1 MLNLVFNGIDAAKQS
16 LHIPSWLDDP
26 LAIWGSFLF
35 QLAWSRIPNS
45 GLFTSNSTEA
55 NDTFQTLWP
64 KTKGDEPRSRVTS
77 ESISEFNNR
86 KLYHPE
92 STSGV
97 IWAIDSMEGEL
108 NIDGESKAS
117 RLEFHPPLNLYI
129 PPGDTDGVKASQAYF
144 PLVWSGNDTTSS
156 TIKIAFANTPDI
168 AEHEIVNVQLIKGQH
183 SSCDLEPIPK
193 HQLHAIARNRES
205 AAYLPL
211 CGLDQARECSG
222 IFQCSVLEV
231 HLGREQTTTL
241 YTDTDVAVRISFHDD
256 AENTE
261 KESNKSLD
269 NRQKTRILMGFD
281 IPKSL
286 VNRPDF
292 NKPKIPT
299 LTKTGQRV
307 FPRCVPTSTPPSSW
321 LKQKSNLMAEF
332 MLLGDA
338 KHIIEAIRRG
348 EDYQTKRKYECCC
361 PQNGITNIVSRLD
374 DLVTTSITALQL
386 FQSMDKNQVLQH
398 LHPMSARVPD
408 GYKEF
413 VCMQEENFESVPNC
427 QVTQILQTEDRGQSP
442 VATENV
448 FNCSPVDAVDF
459 VEGWGTRR
467 KRIEQLCYELRKET
481 NLSHQQIGKIL
492 KKVFGKNTSG
502 SASHVRNCIKRHI
515 GNGDSLPSLPEGS
528 LGHKANENTHS
539 FLAYSIDPLEIL
551 VCCDLS
557 CYDKNVKDDH
567 VINECETTALPDGCR
582 GCEKIKNVTVSPQEP
597 QGQGENVSRE
607 P

>member
-1 MLNLVFNGIDAAKQS
+1 
-16 LHIPSWLDDP
+16 
-26 LAIWGSFLF
+26 
-35 QLAWSRIPNS
+35 
-45 GLFTSNSTEA
+45 
-55 NDTFQTLWP
+55 
-64 KTKGDEPRSRVTS
+64 
-77 ESISEFNNR
+77 
-86 KLYHPE
+86 
-92 STSGV
+92 
-97 IWAIDSMEGEL
+97 MEGGF
-108 NIDGESKAS
+108 NIDGESKIS
-117 RLEFHPPLNLYI
+117 RLEFRPPLNLYI
-129 PPGDTDGVKASQAYF
+129 PPGDTEGVKASQAYF
-144 PLVWSGNDTTSS
+144 PLAWSGNDIPSP
-156 TIKIAFANTPDI
+156 TIRIEFTGTPDI
-168 AEHEIVNVQLIKGQH
+168 TEHEIVNVQLIKGQH

-332 MLLGDA
+332 TLLEDA
-338 KHIIEAIRRG
+338 EHIIDAIRCG

-374 DLVTTSITALQL
+374 DLVATSITALQL
-386 FQSMDKNQVLQH
+386 LQSKGKEQVLQH
-398 LHPMSARVPD
+398 LRSMNARVPAR
-408 GYKEF
+408 YKEF
-413 VCMQEENFESVPNC
+413 VCMLQRDFESTPNC

-442 VATENV
+442 AATENI
-448 FNCSPVDAVDF
+448 FNHSPAGVVDC
-459 VEGWGTRR
+459 VEGGGIRVA
-467 KRIEQLCYELRKET
+467 KE
-481 NLSHQQIGKIL
+481 
-492 KKVFGKNTSG
+492 
-502 SASHVRNCIKRHI
+502 
-515 GNGDSLPSLPEGS
+515 
-528 LGHKANENTHS
+528 
-539 FLAYSIDPLEIL
+539 
-551 VCCDLS
+551 
-557 CYDKNVKDDH
+557 
-567 VINECETTALPDGCR
+567 
-582 GCEKIKNVTVSPQEP
+582 
-597 QGQGENVSRE
+597 
-607 P
+607 